1 MAGLPLHGWT
11 GLALVALFWPL
22 NWLLPGART
31 EWCFFPLWLG
41 YCLVVDGLAQRRRG
55 TSLLQRSPRSYTA
68 LFAISVPLWWL
79 FEAVNLR
86 TRNWSYVGREQF
98 STLEYVLF
106 ASLSFST
113 VVPAVLGTA
122 ELVAGCGVLERW
134 RAGPAACRG
143 ARTAA
148 WLGSAGVVSLALLL
162 AWPRYAY
169 PLVWVSFYLLFEAAN
184 LLAGNRSLVDWVR
197 EGDWRPVGALALGV
211 LVCGFFWELW
221 NWRSYPKWVYSV
233 PGFERPRL
241 FEMPLA
247 GYLGYVPFSF
257 ELFAAVHLVL
267 GWFGRG
273 RTDYVARGLAP

>member
-1 MAGLPLHGWT
+1 MAGLPFRGWA

-22 NWLLPGART
+22 NWLLPGLRT
-31 EWCFFPLWLG
+31 QWCFFPLWLG
-41 YCLVVDGLAQRRRG
+41 YCLAVDGLALGRRG
-55 TSLLQRSPRSYTA
+55 TSLLQRSPRTYAA

-86 TRNWSYVGREQF
+86 ARNWRYLGREQL
-98 STLEYVLF
+98 SAVEYALF

-122 ELVAGCGVLERW
+122 ELVAGCGFLGRL
-134 RAGPAACRG
+134 RSGPRVCRG
-143 ARTAA
+143 PRTA
-148 WLGSAGVVSLALLL
+148 VSLFTAGLVALGLLL
-162 AWPRYAY
+162 AWPRYCY

-184 LLAGNRSLVDWVR
+184 LWAGNRSLVEWVR
-197 EGDWRPVGALALGV
+197 QGDWRPVAALATGV

-221 NWRSYPKWVYSV
+221 NWRSYPKWVYTV

-247 GYLGYVPFSF
+247 GYLGYIPFAF

-267 GWFGRG
+267 GSLGRG
-273 RTDYVARGLAP
+273 RTAHVTRGLAP